1 MPSKK
6 TTPTTESTISNPRYR
21 KTALALSGLLL
32 LGSIST
38 LVWLNSTST
47 NLPSV
52 WQQTKTNNKS
62 SATTATGNGL
72 SATDSNSI
80 ASLSAEEQQ
89 LGANLQQR
97 YGKKLDHPYW
107 RLQTI
112 EALKR
117 YLMEKYPYDWLA
129 KLKTMLKIL
138 FPEHYEQLLAS
149 LNAIESYNDWMA
161 QLKHSMTFNS
171 PEERTKAIWDKRLQL
186 FGEDAKVIWQA
197 QVKQEKVTAVLQQ
210 LDQSNL
216 PLNSKIDRY
225 VQTLKAVYG
234 TEATDPEK
242 SHPVQQMQGLLTLN
256 SVQEQLHSMPPEQ
269 RQQELR
275 HLRKA
280 IGLDEAALKRWDELD
295 AERNQRASAGQSYM
309 QERAALEKQYQGDTL
324 KLHIQALQIRKF
336 GAEEAQYIRNE
347 EETGFFRY
355 QQRQQ
360 IGIN

>member
-1 MPSKK
+1 MTNNKK
-6 TTPTTESTISNPRYR
+6 SPTTASNLSNQPYR
-21 KTALALSGLLL
+21 KIALSVSGLIL
-32 LGSIST
+32 LGSLGT
-38 LVWLNSTST
+38 LLWLNSANNNSQPSSQPTQSNNNHPDNVSQANTTSST
-47 NLPSV
+47 NNS
-52 WQQTKTNNKS
+52 N
-62 SATTATGNGL
+62 L
-72 SATDSNSI
+72 STLSI
-80 ASLSAEEQQ
+80 EEKQ

-112 EALKR
+112 ETLKR

-129 KLKTMLKIL
+129 RLKAMLKIF

-171 PEERTKAIWDKRLQL
+171 PEERTRAIWDKRLQL

-197 QVKQEKVTAVLQQ
+197 QVKQEKVNAVLQQ

-225 VQTLKAVYG
+225 VQTLKEVYG
-234 TEATDPEK
+234 AEAIDPDK
-242 SHPVQQMQGLLTLN
+242 SHPVQQMESLLTLN
-256 SVQEQLHSMPPEQ
+256 SVQDQLHNLPPEQ

-295 AERNQRASAGQSYM
+295 AERNQRATAGQSYM

-360 IGIN
+360 IGVN

>member
-1 MPSKK
+1 M
-6 TTPTTESTISNPRYR
+6 TTNKQSPTTESNLSNQRYR
-21 KTALALSGLLL
+21 KIALSASGLLL
-32 LGSIST
+32 LGSLGT
-38 LVWLNSTST
+38 LLWLNSANNNSLPISQPTQST
-47 NLPSV
+47 NNHTNKTSQV
-52 WQQTKTNNKS
+52 DTTSSTNNS
-62 SATTATGNGL
+62 SLTTL
-72 SATDSNSI
+72 SV
-80 ASLSAEEQQ
+80 EEQQ

-112 EALKR
+112 ETLKR

-129 KLKTMLKIL
+129 RLKAMLKIF

-197 QVKQEKVTAVLQQ
+197 QVKQEKVNTALQQ

-225 VQTLKAVYG
+225 VQTLKEVYG

-256 SVQEQLHSMPPEQ
+256 SVQDQLHSMPPEQ

-275 HLRKA
+275 
-280 IGLDEAALKRWDELD
+280 
-295 AERNQRASAGQSYM
+295 
-309 QERAALEKQYQGDTL
+309 
-324 KLHIQALQIRKF
+324 
-336 GAEEAQYIRNE
+336 
-347 EETGFFRY
+347 
-355 QQRQQ
+355 
-360 IGIN
+360 